1 MGRPQPGRSGL
12 VLLVC
17 LVVGLAEAAPVPD
30 PPAEALDAELLDF
43 LDSWQDEE
51 GRWIDPFTVT
61 NNPAPQAPAEPTPN
75 RNGSPADARKPGRE
89 APSMPAQDHP
99 RDPLRMQTGP

>member
-17 LVVGLAEAAPVPD
+17 LVVGLAEAAPVSA

-75 RNGSPADARKPGRE
+75 RNGRPADARKPWRE